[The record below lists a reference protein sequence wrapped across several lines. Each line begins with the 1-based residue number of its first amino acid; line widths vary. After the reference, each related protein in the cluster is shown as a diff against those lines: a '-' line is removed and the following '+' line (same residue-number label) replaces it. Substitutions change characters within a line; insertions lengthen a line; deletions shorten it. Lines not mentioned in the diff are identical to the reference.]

1 MSFYA
6 RHVLPR
12 LIDWACGLTVVERQ
26 RQKVVPRAAGDV
38 LEVGV
43 GPGHNLAHYDLA
55 RVRSLTALGRDVELV
70 EAGAERIPLPD
81 AAVDTVVLTYTLCSI
96 PEPVGALREMRRVLR
111 PSGKLVFCEHGA
123 APDERVLR
131 WQHRITPLWRRLAG
145 GCHLDRDITAL
156 LATGGFALDEQQS
169 MYLPGWRPATWNV
182 WGVAR
187 AAP

>member
-1 MSFYA
+1 
-6 RHVLPR
+6 
-12 LIDWACGLTVVERQ
+12 
-26 RQKVVPRAAGDV
+26 VPRAQGDV

-55 RVRSLTALGRDVELV
+55 RLRSLTALDPSPEMLALAAKRARGLGRDVELV

-111 PSGKLVFCEHGA
+111 FGGKLVFCEHGA

-145 GCHLDRDITAL
+145 GCHLDRDIPAL
-156 LATGGFALDEQQS
+156 LTAGGFAVDEQQS